1 LELLPL
7 LIYSSSSLIPAC
19 VESEVVPLALMFH
32 ACTPLLADFGDLGCD
47 RTGLDG
53 ASFCDQENFK
63 NALVNHQTSESALR
77 ARYKVVLFFGLPL
90 ENDFPG
96 AVIAESTALRKVQPG
111 KTALLSKT
119 FDRGRRR

>member
-1 LELLPL
+1 MKIKQQKQLCALRSLWIHLTADNAPTELH
-7 LIYSSSSLIPAC
+7 I
-19 VESEVVPLALMFH
+19 V
-32 ACTPLLADFGDLGCD
+32 LGCD